1 MFYSDQSLR
10 GPALL
15 LDVGAFT
22 VSRPKCPSQHRES
35 NRSAERER
43 RSKRGCNSQVDTI
56 SHGEMSARDAVC
68 PAKPPPD
75 FKLPSCCQGYGG
87 HPRRRRKKAACGIFR
102 ATDVDARGPHNELI
116 RNREER
122 EGVSR
127 KIMSDED
134 GINRRQL
141 SSSQQLST
149 ASGSRVSSRSS

>member
-1 MFYSDQSLR
+1 M
-10 GPALL
+10 PH
-15 LDVGAFT
+15 
-22 VSRPKCPSQHRES
+22 QHR
-35 NRSAERER
+35 NRVFLPGVFFLFGFR
-43 RSKRGCNSQVDTI
+43 RFRFHTKKGSNSQADTI
-56 SHGEMSARDAVC
+56 SHGEMSARDGFC

-75 FKLPSCCQGYGG
+75 FKFPSCCRGYGG

-102 ATDVDARGPHNELI
+102 ATDFDARGPHNELI

-141 SSSQQLST
+141 SSSQPLST